1 MTTRSTR
8 SPRRRTVVALAVVLA
23 LLAVFVLRLVD
34 IQVVNAKE
42 NVANSLKVGNIGG
55 TRILIGTRGDIVD
68 STGVVLAHSTKLYDA
83 EVTPVNVKTVTRPID
98 GKLAQITWADAA
110 AKIAQIT
117 GQSVD
122 DVMGIVTS
130 ALAKDPGSQFAYL
143 KRGIST
149 GQYRDLVALNLPY
162 LNFESQ
168 PSRTYP
174 NGAVAGNLTGFVGM
188 DGTAL
193 AGLELA
199 DNACLTPTAG
209 SETFQR
215 GRDGV
220 IIPGTLASRPA
231 VDGGTLG
238 LTIDADLQWY
248 LQQLIAQTVQD
259 QGAKSG
265 TITVAEVGTG
275 DIRAAAEYPS
285 VDPNAVGATA
295 AADRGSRIF
304 QNSFEPGST
313 FKPLTA
319 ASLID
324 TGSADLTTTVQAP
337 MAITFPNGAKV
348 RDAESHPVNNYTLTG
363 VLIDSSNV
371 GISLFSQKE
380 SVATRYDYLKRF
392 GIASGS
398 AIQFGGQ
405 GTGYLGDPTKLDN
418 QTIYNSAFGQGVTT
432 TVPELVDAYL
442 TIANGGVRLPLR
454 LVDGCTKPDGTVVR
468 PAEPAPQRVLSAS
481 TATAV
486 TSMLE
491 NVYND
496 AQYAKFVR
504 VPGYRVA
511 IKSGTGEKADG
522 HGGYKRDVYFTTM
535 IGFAPADHP
544 RFVVA
549 VTLDE
554 PTRMR
559 SSMANASAFQQALI
573 QVLKTYRVLP
583 STSPAPHL
591 PKFG

>member
-23 LLAVFVLRLVD
+23 VLVVFVLRLVD

-42 NVANSLKVGNIGG
+42 NVADSLKVGNIGG
-55 TRILIGTRGDIVD
+55 SRILAGTRGDIVD
-68 STGVVLAHSTKLYDA
+68 ASGVVLAHSTKLYDA
-83 EVTPVNVKTVTRPID
+83 EVTPVNVKTVTRAVD
-98 GKLAQITWADAA
+98 GKASTITWPDAA
-110 AKIAQIT
+110 ARIAQIT
-117 GQSVD
+117 GQSAG
-122 DVMGIVTS
+122 DVMGIVQA

-143 KRGIST
+143 KRGITT

-174 NGAVAGNLTGFVGM
+174 NGAVAGNLLGFVGM

-220 IIPGTLASRPA
+220 IIPGTLSSRPA
-231 VDGGTLG
+231 VDGGTLN

-248 LQQLIAQTVQD
+248 LQQLVAQTVQD

-265 TITVAEVGTG
+265 SITIVDVSTG

-285 VDPNAVGATA
+285 VDPNAVGASP

-324 TGSADLTTTVQAP
+324 TGSADLTTAVQTP
-337 MAITFPNGAKV
+337 MAMTFPNGAKV
-348 RDAESHPVNNYTLTG
+348 RDAESHPVNDYTLTG

-380 SVATRYDYLKRF
+380 PVATRYDYLKRF
-392 GIASGS
+392 GIATGS
-398 AIQFGGQ
+398 AVTFGGQ

-468 PAEPAPQRVLSAS
+468 PAEPAPVRVISA
-481 TATAV
+481 ATASSV
-486 TSMLE
+486 TAMLE

-496 AQYAKFVR
+496 AQYAKYVR

-554 PTRMR
+554 PTRLR

-583 STSPAPHL
+583 STSPAPQL